1 MLFPGY
7 EEQLRLANEES
18 LDPVLSNE
26 ERLYFKVSDEKD
38 FSDCHEDLEQ
48 NCNKLEREYFEVLHI
63 KNVAPNERY
72 VDTPVLVYSEPIKD
86 FEEAH
91 FHEYNV
97 TPNRPCSAFF
107 KTDSFMPAAEIFD
120 ALCKDGLKPEHLR
133 CLQRKPT
140 GEIFVTFH
148 RVQSSF
154 HPSSYCEVVW
164 YWHGHLKNMAA
175 CTMVCGITVFTP
187 AMPFR
192 PSCALGNSRLGCI
205 TMDRCHHAVKATELG
220 TMQLS
225 IRTLF

>member
-38 FSDCHEDLEQ
+38 FSDCHEDLQQ

-107 KTDSFMPAAEIFD
+107 KTDSFMPAAQIFD

-164 YWHGHLKNMAA
+164 YWRGTFKEHGGLYNGLRHYCVHTRHA
-175 CTMVCGITVFTP
+175 I
-187 AMPFR
+187 
-192 PSCALGNSRLGCI
+192 PSLLRFGKFQIRLYYDGQMSSC
-205 TMDRCHHAVKATELG
+205 RK
-220 TMQLS
+220 S
-225 IRTLF
+225 N